1 MTPRSR
7 PVSRNWYDKGTKR
20 AFDLAVLIA
29 AHIVLL
35 PVWVLLWTVIPTVIW
50 LADRGPVFF
59 RQERAGK
66 GGRPFTVYKVRT
78 MVPDA
83 DRTGPLRTEPGD
95 PRITPVGKWLRRT
108 ALDELPQVIAIW
120 QGRMSF
126 VGPRALAAQ
135 EQEDL
140 EVNDRDFALRLQ
152 VRPGLTGLSQVK
164 NLVDDPHEKLRFD
177 LDYIHRMSLWL
188 DVTLIAQSAFNTV
201 LARWD
206 ARRGRARK

>member
-1 MTPRSR
+1 MTPRGR
-7 PVSRNWYDKGTKR
+7 RVSRNWYDRGIKR

-35 PVWVLLWTVIPTVIW
+35 PVWALLWTVIPALIW

-59 RQERAGK
+59 RQQRAGV
-66 GGRPFTVYKVRT
+66 GGKPFTVYKFRT

-83 DRTGPLRTEPGD
+83 DRLGPVRTAPGD

-126 VGPRALAAQ
+126 VGPRALSAE
-135 EQEDL
+135 EQKDL
-140 EVNDRDFALRLQ
+140 EAKEPDFALRLQ
-152 VRPGLTGLSQVK
+152 VRPGLTGLAQVR
-164 NLVDDPHEKLRFD
+164 NLADDPHEKLKFD
-177 LDYIHRMSLWL
+177 LDYIHRMSLWM
-188 DVTLIAQSAFNTV
+188 DVALITQSAFNTV
-201 LARWD
+201 FARWD
-206 ARRGRARK
+206 ARRERMRK

>member
-1 MTPRSR
+1 MTPPGR
-7 PVSRNWYDKGTKR
+7 PVSRNWYEGRIKR

-35 PVWVLLWTVIPTVIW
+35 PVWALLWTGIPALIW

-59 RQERAGK
+59 RQQRAGV
-66 GGRPFTVYKVRT
+66 GGTPFTVYKFRT

-83 DRTGPLRTEPGD
+83 DKLGPVRTAPGD

-126 VGPRALAAQ
+126 VGPRALSAE
-135 EQEDL
+135 EQKDL
-140 EVNDRDFALRLQ
+140 EAKDPDFALRLR
-152 VRPGLTGLSQVK
+152 VRPGLTGLAQVR
-164 NLVDDPHEKLRFD
+164 NLADDPHEKLKFD
-177 LDYIHRMSLWL
+177 LAYIHRMSLWMDL
-188 DVTLIAQSAFNTV
+188 ALITQSAFNTV
-201 LARWD
+201 FARWD
-206 ARRGRARK
+206 ARRERMRK